1 MTVETNEDNR
11 VTTMYEEK
19 SKEAFDQIVVIKNN
33 IKQIEENILDYQSEI
48 LDFHKKVYEGSED
61 NPSWEEYFENLQQ
74 KFEENQV
81 KNAAILAQYEKDI
94 ADVQEKYEKLAS
106 DIEATHQKIFKPLDG
121 ETLSIDQ
128 KVNVLYEEIEKK
140 NSEFEG
146 IILEVK
152 DEQKELLTFKNEMLG
167 TFTAEGNI
175 KEEGL
180 QQRLTDLENELH
192 VFDELQKTKIDEL
205 KNKIESLLPG
215 ATSAGLAFSYKTA
228 KDEYATKISKTTC
241 RFNLGIGLLFVVAL
255 VIIIWDACN
264 KPDIS
269 TVNSFLV
276 YLSYRLLLISP
287 IVWFTSYN
295 ALQNRHLF
303 RLQEEYA
310 HKKAIAE
317 SYEGFKRQVE
327 KIDAIDEETTM
338 LKDLLSST
346 INAIAF
352 KASDVLDKKHKDVLG
367 PYEKIFENASNFKVK
382 NGD

>member
-11 VTTMYEEK
+11 ETAIYEEK

-61 NPSWEEYFENLQQ
+61 TPSWEEYFENLQQ

-81 KNAAILAQYEKDI
+81 KSAAILAQHEKDI

-140 NSEFEG
+140 NNEFED

-152 DEQKELLTFKNEMLG
+152 DEQKELVTFKNEMLG

-175 KEEGL
+175 KEKGL
-180 QQRLTDLENELH
+180 QQRLADLESELH
-192 VFDELQKTKIDEL
+192 VFDESQKNKIEEL

-228 KDEYATKISKTTC
+228 KDEYATKISRTT
-241 RFNLGIGLLFVVAL
+241 RNFNWGIGLLFVVAIA
-255 VIIIWDACN
+255 IIIWDACN

-352 KASDVLDKKHKDVLG
+352 KASDVLDKQHKDTASM
-367 PYEKIFENASNFKVK
+367 YEKIIDKLPDLKPKKE
-382 NGD
+382 D